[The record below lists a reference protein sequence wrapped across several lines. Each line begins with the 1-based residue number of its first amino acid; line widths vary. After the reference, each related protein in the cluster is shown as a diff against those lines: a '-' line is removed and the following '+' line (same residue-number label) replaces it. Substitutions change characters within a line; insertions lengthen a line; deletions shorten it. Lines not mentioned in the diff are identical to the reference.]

1 MADAPKAVS
10 RHPGPGGIHVS
21 ALTKG
26 SLVLLSAAATSA
38 PTGTP
43 APAAVPPNALQSAAD
58 SAGSYAGSQ
67 ILKFQYN
74 PESITRTRAG
84 VWDYRKVKKGN
95 KEEVVASTVERNL
108 QDSYRGGGL
117 FVKSETITMKL
128 IFDATEALLAGFDPS
143 GDLGVL
149 PELAVLEQISFG
161 SDSRREEEGSDA
173 KKAREAGKVDGKK
186 PKSPLLPVFPT
197 ECLLVLGSRRFPVV
211 VTALTINEK
220 RFNEKLT
227 PIRAEVDVS
236 MRILESGEI
245 QTNSPTLLAFNAILK
260 QRQANAAIG
269 GTAEGT
275 DVSAILDAL
284 VKDGGP
290 PPPEGSA

>member
-1 MADAPKAVS
+1 MADEPKAVS

-26 SLVLLSAAATSA
+26 SLVLLSVAPSSA
-38 PTGTP
+38 PTGSPPPPPPPPTL
-43 APAAVPPNALQSAAD
+43 AGAAAAV
-58 SAGSYAGSQ
+58 GSYAGSQ

-128 IFDATEALLAGFDPS
+128 VFDATEALLAGFDTP
-143 GDLGVL
+143 GNLGVL

-161 SDSRREEEGSDA
+161 SDSREGA
-173 KKAREAGKVDGKK
+173 KVDGKK
-186 PKSPLLPVFPT
+186 SKLSPVFPT

-260 QRQANAAIG
+260 QRQAHAAIG
-269 GTAEGT
+269 GTADGT
-275 DVSAILDAL
+275 DVSAILNAL
-284 VKDGGP
+284 VSDGSTLP
-290 PPPEGSA
+290 KSKEKS

>member
-26 SLVLLSAAATSA
+26 SLVLLSVAPSSA
-38 PTGTP
+38 PTGSPPPPPPPPTL
-43 APAAVPPNALQSAAD
+43 AGAAAAV
-58 SAGSYAGSQ
+58 GSYAGSQ

-128 IFDATEALLAGFDPS
+128 IFDATEALLAGFDAA

-161 SDSRREEEGSDA
+161 SDSRKEEETSDA
-173 KKAREAGKVDGKK
+173 KKDGKK
-186 PKSPLLPVFPT
+186 AKLSPVFPT

-269 GTAEGT
+269 GTADGTDDGT
-275 DVSAILDAL
+275 DVSAILNAL
-284 VKDGGP
+284 DRDGSTLP
-290 PPPEGSA
+290 KSKEKS

>member
-26 SLVLLSAAATSA
+26 SLVLLSATATTA

-43 APAAVPPNALQSAAD
+43 APAAAPPNALQSAAD
-58 SAGSYAGSQ
+58 AAGSYAGSQ

-128 IFDATEALLAGFDPS
+128 IFDATEALLAGFDAA

-161 SDSRREEEGSDA
+161 SDSRKEEETSDA
-173 KKAREAGKVDGKK
+173 KKAREGAKVDGKK
-186 PKSPLLPVFPT
+186 AKLSPVFPT

-245 QTNSPTLLAFNAILK
+245 QTNSPTLLAFNAILN
-260 QRQANAAIG
+260 QRKANAAIG
-269 GTAEGT
+269 GSAEGT

-290 PPPEGSA
+290 PPKEGSG